1 MRGLIDKE
9 LKLKDP
15 KAYKYHPPHH
25 QQHHQ
30 QHYQQTHKQQQY
42 HQQQRYQQP
51 VKPAIETFRQRKPST
66 DSPMLPITPRA
77 DLTTPKP
84 PVFRETDLQKKT
96 STFILLIKSIIKNKQ
111 L

>member
-15 KAYKYHPPHH
+15 IAFKYHPPHH
-25 QQHHQ
+25 QQQYHQ
-30 QHYQQTHKQQQY
+30 QAHKQQQY

-77 DLTTPKP
+77 DLTTAKP
-84 PVFRETDLQKKT
+84 PVFRDTDLQKKT
-96 STFILLIKSIIKNKQ
+96 RTLILLITTINNKY
-111 L
+111 LRY